1 MAMYNV
7 CVLAECIYIYKVYH
21 NYDELNQII
30 YHNRTVFR
38 SEQHKIQQKREIK
51 YKQCIIIIRHI
62 V

>member
-30 YHNRTVFR
+30 YHNRTVLR
-38 SEQHKIQQKREIK
+38 SEQHKIQQKRKIK
-51 YKQCIIIIRHI
+51 RKQYN
-62 V
+62 VLL